1 MDITQLN
8 NPIPREWQDYVTQS
22 PVALEVIPDQL
33 YSTLTYTDNTT
44 LQLDFFAAVA
54 ANQGL
59 SNMTQPG
66 MLPNPQ
72 SFLIQAIRI
81 FFRTTVMTVDM
92 AASAAN
98 LVGTVNDEVL
108 LVNTGRLV
116 LTIGQKVYGPWRLWT
131 MPAGSAVVPQLAA
144 AGGEAA
150 SQVSTYGQMMGPLW
164 GMFPHLMIAPL
175 QNFVASMLWP
185 AAIDLS
191 ADMVIEVLLDGQ
203 RARAVQ

>member
-1 MDITQLN
+1 MTADQLN
-8 NPIPREWQDYVTQS
+8 NPIPSEWTDYVTQS

-81 FFRTTVMTVDM
+81 YFRIPVMTVDM

-98 LVGTVNDEVL
+98 LVGVVNDIAL

-116 LTIGQKVYGPWRLWT
+116 LSIGQKTYGPWRLW
-131 MPAGSAVVPQLAA
+131 MLPAAAGLVPQLAA
-144 AGGEAA
+144 AGAEAA
-150 SQVSTYGQMMGPLW
+150 GQVSTYGQLMGVLW

-185 AAIDLS
+185 AAVDLS
-191 ADMVIEVLLDGQ
+191 GDMIIEVLFDGQ

>member
-1 MDITQLN
+1 MAQLN
-8 NPIPREWQDYVTQS
+8 NPIPQEWTQYVTQS

-44 LQLDFFAAVA
+44 TQLSFFQAVA

-81 FFRTTVMTVDM
+81 FFRTTINTVDM
-92 AASAAN
+92 AASAAS
-98 LVGTVNDEVL
+98 LVGPMNDEVL
-108 LVNTGRLV
+108 LINTGRVV
-116 LTIGQKVYGPWRLWT
+116 LTIGQKTYGPWRPWML
-131 MPAGSAVVPQLAA
+131 PAGSGVVPQLAA

-150 SQVSTYGQMMGPLW
+150 NQVAQYGQMMGPLW
-164 GMFPHLMIAPL
+164 GMFPNLMIAPL
-175 QNFVASMLWP
+175 QNFQLDFLWP
-185 AAIDLS
+185 TAVDLS
-191 ADMVIEVLLDGQ
+191 ADMVMEVMFDGQ